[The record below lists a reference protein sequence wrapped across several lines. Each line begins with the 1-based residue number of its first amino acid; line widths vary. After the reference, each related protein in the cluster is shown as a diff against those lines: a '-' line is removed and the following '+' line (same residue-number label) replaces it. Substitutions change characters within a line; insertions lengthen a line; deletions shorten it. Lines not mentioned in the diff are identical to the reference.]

1 MRTNPLINTLA
12 ALALVATTAAPAV
25 EEAAP
30 EDGYGPGMMGQGM
43 MGGYGMRHGMGMG
56 MGMGMMGPGMGMMGP
71 GMGMMNMG
79 PGMMGQGMGMMG
91 AFYALDLSDDQQ
103 KKLTQIQ
110 DSLRKQHWEQM
121 GKIQDEYAKLRDLY
135 AADARDPS
143 AIGAQAQ
150 RIFDL
155 RRQMIESSVDAGNR
169 MEAVLTAEQKAQ
181 LRKGMHDG
189 CPMW

>member
-1 MRTNPLINTLA
+1 MRTNRLINTLA
-12 ALALVATTAAPAV
+12 ALALVTTAAVPA
-25 EEAAP
+25 AGAQTP
-30 EDGYGPGMMGQGM
+30 EDDYSTGMMGPGMMSPGM
-43 MGGYGMRHGMGMG
+43 MGGYSGMRHGMGM
-56 MGMGMMGPGMGMMGP
+56 MGSGMMGP
-71 GMGMMNMG
+71 
-79 PGMMGQGMGMMG
+79 GMGMMG
-91 AFYALDLSDDQQ
+91 AFYALDLNDDQQ

-110 DSLRKQHWEQM
+110 DGLRKQHWELM

-135 AADARDPS
+135 AADTRDPA

-169 MEAVLTAEQKAQ
+169 MEGVLTAEQKAQ
-181 LRKGMHDG
+181 LRKDMRGG

>member
-1 MRTNPLINTLA
+1 MRTNRLINTLA
-12 ALALVATTAAPAV
+12 ALALVTTAAVPA
-25 EEAAP
+25 AGAQTP
-30 EDGYGPGMMGQGM
+30 EDDYGTGMMGPGMMS
-43 MGGYGMRHGMGMG
+43 GYSGMRHGMGMMGSG
-56 MGMGMMGPGMGMMGP
+56 MMGPGMMGPGMGMMG
-71 GMGMMNMG
+71 MG
-79 PGMMGQGMGMMG
+79 PGMGMMG
-91 AFYALDLSDDQQ
+91 AFYALDLNDEQQ

-110 DSLRKQHWEQM
+110 DGLRKQHWELM

-135 AADARDPS
+135 AADTRDPA

-169 MEAVLTAEQKAQ
+169 MEGVLTAEQKAQ
-181 LRKGMHDG
+181 LRKDIRGG

>member
-1 MRTNPLINTLA
+1 MRTNLLINTLA
-12 ALALVATTAAPAV
+12 ALALVATAAAPAA
-25 EEAAP
+25 EAQAP
-30 EDGYGPGMMGQGM
+30 EDDYGPGMMGPGM
-43 MGGYGMRHGMGMG
+43 MGHGMMGSGM
-56 MGMGMMGPGMGMMGP
+56 MGSGMMGPGMGMMG
-71 GMGMMNMG
+71 MG
-79 PGMMGQGMGMMG
+79 PGMGMMG
-91 AFYALDLSDDQQ
+91 AFYALDLNDDQQ

-110 DSLRKQHWEQM
+110 DGLRKQHWEQM

-135 AADARDPS
+135 AADTRDPA

-181 LRKGMHDG
+181 LRKDKRGG